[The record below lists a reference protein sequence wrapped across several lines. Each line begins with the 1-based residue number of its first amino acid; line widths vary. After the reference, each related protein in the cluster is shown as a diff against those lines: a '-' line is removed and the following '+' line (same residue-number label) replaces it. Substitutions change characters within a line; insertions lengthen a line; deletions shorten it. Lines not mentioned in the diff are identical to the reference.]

1 MSNNFQIIEDG
12 YNTSYIVSLIT
23 ALFYKFDNS
32 NKLLDVEPK
41 NKKFVYI
48 QEFIKIKFNTSI
60 QKGFC
65 IYSETINEF
74 RNYINYCGW
83 QENIDDMLKEHD
95 VADFYSYIMNGMYGS
110 NMFIFEKINN
120 NNNNNNNNNCIDLHY
135 NGNFNNEEFRTSII
149 DIPISSSNRNETEL
163 EINNLSNLF
172 KSWINRHITMNK
184 EYSYKMAKY
193 FNILPIRI
201 RRQYNCNT
209 KINIMKY
216 IKLFDISDAAQSNL
230 IWKIHSIICYKKST
244 GYYSIIL
251 DQENWVMISDKIIPS
266 IKKIDMTSKQDVDD
280 ISENV
285 VMVFYKYH
293 K

>member
-1 MSNNFQIIEDG
+1 MLNNFQIIENG

-23 ALFYKFDNS
+23 ALFYKSDNS

-65 IYSETINEF
+65 IYSEIINEF

-120 NNNNNNNNNCIDLHY
+120 NNHNNCIDINY

-149 DIPISSSNRNETEL
+149 DIPISSSNRNETEFHEL

-216 IKLFDISDAAQSNL
+216 IKLFDISDAVQSNL
-230 IWKIHSIICYKKST
+230 IWKIQSIICYKKST

-251 DQENWVMISDKIIPS
+251 DQENWVMISDKMIPS